1 VKWRRKKERIMGNR
15 TVLPEGW
22 RRPKGYSNAVV
33 AQGCQIYVAGQVGWD
48 SEERFNSDDI
58 AEQAAQALR
67 NVVAVLEAAGAGPE
81 HIVRMTW
88 YVTDKAAYIAG
99 FKEIGQAYRDII
111 GRNFPAMTA
120 VEVTALVED
129 RAKVEIEC
137 TAVVDE
143 GSG

>member
-1 VKWRRKKERIMGNR
+1 MGNR

-22 RRPKGYSNAVV
+22 HRPKGYSNAVI
-33 AQGCQIYVAGQVGWD
+33 AQGRQIYVAGQVGWD

-67 NVVAVLEAAGAGPE
+67 NIVAVLEAAGAGPKD
-81 HIVRMTW
+81 IVRMTW

-99 FKEIGQAYRDII
+99 LKEIGQAYREII

-129 RAKVEIEC
+129 RAKVEVEC
-137 TAVVDE
+137 TAVVAE

>member
-1 VKWRRKKERIMGNR
+1 MGNR
-15 TVLPEGW
+15 TVLTEGW
-22 RRPKGYSNAVV
+22 RRHKGYSNAVI
-33 AQGCQIYVAGQVGWD
+33 AQGRQIYVAGQVGWD

-67 NVVAVLEAAGAGPE
+67 NVVAVLEAAGARPE

-88 YVTDKAAYIAG
+88 YVTDKAAYIARL
-99 FKEIGQAYRDII
+99 KEIGQAYREII
-111 GRNFPAMTA
+111 GSNFPAMTA

-129 RAKVEIEC
+129 RAKIEVEC

>member
-1 VKWRRKKERIMGNR
+1 MGNR

-22 RRPKGYSNAVV
+22 HRPKGYSNAVI
-33 AQGCQIYVAGQVGWD
+33 AQGRQIYVAGQVGWD

-88 YVTDKAAYIAG
+88 YVSDKAAYIAG
-99 FKEIGQAYRDII
+99 LKEIGQAYREII

-120 VEVTALVED
+120 VEVKALIED
-129 RAKVEIEC
+129 RAKVEVEC
-137 TAVVDE
+137 TAVVAE

>member
-1 VKWRRKKERIMGNR
+1 MGNR

-22 RRPKGYSNAVV
+22 HRPKGYSNAVI
-33 AQGCQIYVAGQVGWD
+33 AQGRQIYVAGQVGWD

-67 NVVAVLEAAGAGPE
+67 NIVAVLEAAGAGPE

-99 FKEIGQAYRDII
+99 LKEIGQAYREII

-120 VEVTALVED
+120 VEVTALIEE
-129 RAKVEIEC
+129 RAKVEVEC
-137 TAVVDE
+137 TAVVAE

>member
-1 VKWRRKKERIMGNR
+1 MGNQ

-22 RRPKGYSNAVV
+22 HRPKGYSNAVI
-33 AQGCQIYVAGQVGWD
+33 AQGRQIYVAGQVGWD

-99 FKEIGQAYRDII
+99 LKEIGQAYREII
-111 GRNFPAMTA
+111 GRNFPAMPA

-129 RAKVEIEC
+129 RAKVEVEC

-143 GSG
+143 DSG

>member
-1 VKWRRKKERIMGNR
+1 MGNR

-22 RRPKGYSNAVV
+22 HRPKGYSNAVI
-33 AQGCQIYVAGQVGWD
+33 AQGRQIYVAGQVGWD

-67 NVVAVLEAAGAGPE
+67 NVVTVLEAAGAGPE

-99 FKEIGQAYRDII
+99 LKEIGQAYRAII
-111 GRNFPAMTA
+111 GPNFPAMTA
-120 VEVTALVED
+120 VEVTALIED
-129 RAKVEIEC
+129 RAKVEVEC

>member
-1 VKWRRKKERIMGNR
+1 MGNR

-22 RRPKGYSNAVV
+22 NRPKGYSNAVI
-33 AQGCQIYVAGQVGWD
+33 AQGRQIYVAGQVGWD
-48 SEERFNSDDI
+48 SEERLNSDDI

-67 NVVAVLEAAGAGPE
+67 NVVAVLKTAGAGPE

-99 FKEIGQAYRDII
+99 LKEIGQAYREII

-129 RAKVEIEC
+129 RAKVEVEC
-137 TAVVDE
+137 TAVVAE

>member
-1 VKWRRKKERIMGNR
+1 MGNR

-22 RRPKGYSNAVV
+22 HRPKGYSNAVI
-33 AQGCQIYVAGQVGWD
+33 AQGRQIYLAGQVGWD

-67 NVVAVLEAAGAGPE
+67 NVVTVLEAAGAGPE

-99 FKEIGQAYRDII
+99 LKEIGEAYREII

-129 RAKVEIEC
+129 RAKVEVEC
-137 TAVVDE
+137 TAVVAE

>member
-1 VKWRRKKERIMGNR
+1 MGNR

-22 RRPKGYSNAVV
+22 HRPKGYSNAVI
-33 AQGCQIYVAGQVGWD
+33 AQGRQIYVAGQVGWD
-48 SEERFNSDDI
+48 SEERFNSDDV

-67 NVVAVLEAAGAGPE
+67 NIVAVLEAAGAGPE
-81 HIVRMTW
+81 DIVRMTW

-99 FKEIGQAYRDII
+99 LKEIGQAYRAII

-120 VEVTALVED
+120 VEVTALIED
-129 RAKVEIEC
+129 RAKVEVEC

>member
-1 VKWRRKKERIMGNR
+1 MDNR

-22 RRPKGYSNAVV
+22 HRPKGYSNAVI
-33 AQGCQIYVAGQVGWD
+33 AQGRQIYVAGQVGWD

-81 HIVRMTW
+81 DIVRMTW

-99 FKEIGQAYRDII
+99 LKEIGQAYREII

-120 VEVTALVED
+120 VEVTALIED
-129 RAKVEIEC
+129 RAKVEVEC
-137 TAVVDE
+137 TAVVAE

>member
-1 VKWRRKKERIMGNR
+1 MGYQ

-22 RRPKGYSNAVV
+22 CRPKGYSNAVV
-33 AQGCQIYVAGQVGWD
+33 ARGRQIYVAGQVGWD
-48 SEERFNSDDI
+48 SEERFSSDDL

-88 YVTDKAAYIAG
+88 YVTDKSAYVAG
-99 FKEIGQAYRDII
+99 LKEIGQSYREII

>member
-1 VKWRRKKERIMGNR
+1 MGNR

-22 RRPKGYSNAVV
+22 HRPMGYSNAVV
-33 AQGCQIYVAGQVGWD
+33 AQGRQIYVAGQVGWD

-67 NVVAVLEAAGAGPE
+67 NIVAVLEAAGAGPE

-99 FKEIGQAYRDII
+99 LKEIGQAYREII

-120 VEVTALVED
+120 VEVTALIED
-129 RAKVEIEC
+129 RAKVEVEC
-137 TAVVDE
+137 TAVVAE

>member
-1 VKWRRKKERIMGNR
+1 MGNR

-33 AQGCQIYVAGQVGWD
+33 AQGRQIYVAGQVGWD
-48 SEERFNSDDI
+48 SEEKFVSADL
-58 AEQAAQALR
+58 AEQATQALR

-99 FKEIGQAYRDII
+99 LKEIGEAYR
-111 GRNFPAMTA
+111 
-120 VEVTALVED
+120 
-129 RAKVEIEC
+129 
-137 TAVVDE
+137 
-143 GSG
+143 

>member
-1 VKWRRKKERIMGNR
+1 MGNR

-22 RRPKGYSNAVV
+22 HRPKGYSNAVI
-33 AQGCQIYVAGQVGWD
+33 AQGRQIYVAGQVGWD

-81 HIVRMTW
+81 DIVRMTW

-99 FKEIGQAYRDII
+99 LKEIGQAYREII

-129 RAKVEIEC
+129 RAKIEVEC

>member
-1 VKWRRKKERIMGNR
+1 MGNR

-22 RRPKGYSNAVV
+22 HRPKGYSNAVI
-33 AQGCQIYVAGQVGWD
+33 AQGRQIYVAGQVGWD

-67 NVVAVLEAAGAGPE
+67 NVVAVLEAAGARPE

-99 FKEIGQAYRDII
+99 LKEIGQAYREII

-120 VEVTALVED
+120 IEVTGLVED
-129 RAKVEIEC
+129 RAKVEVEC
-137 TAVVDE
+137 TAVVAE

>member
-1 VKWRRKKERIMGNR
+1 MGNR

-22 RRPKGYSNAVV
+22 HRPMGYSNAVV
-33 AQGCQIYVAGQVGWD
+33 AQGRQIYVAGQVGWD

-67 NVVAVLEAAGAGPE
+67 NVVAVLEAAGARPE

-99 FKEIGQAYRDII
+99 LKEIGQAYREII

-120 VEVTALVED
+120 VEVTALIED
-129 RAKVEIEC
+129 RAKVEVEC
-137 TAVVDE
+137 TAVVAE

>member
-1 VKWRRKKERIMGNR
+1 MGNR

-22 RRPKGYSNAVV
+22 HRPKGYSNAVI
-33 AQGCQIYVAGQVGWD
+33 AQGRQIYVAGQVGWD

-67 NVVAVLEAAGAGPE
+67 NVVAGLEAAGARPE

-99 FKEIGQAYRDII
+99 RKEIGQAYREII

-129 RAKVEIEC
+129 RAKVEVEC

-143 GSG
+143 DSG

>member
-1 VKWRRKKERIMGNR
+1 MGNQ

-22 RRPKGYSNAVV
+22 HRPKGYSNAVI
-33 AQGCQIYVAGQVGWD
+33 AQGRQIYVAGQVGWD

-67 NVVAVLEAAGAGPE
+67 NVVAVLEAAGARPE

-99 FKEIGQAYRDII
+99 LKEIGQAYREII

-129 RAKVEIEC
+129 RAKVEVEC

>member
-1 VKWRRKKERIMGNR
+1 MGNR

-22 RRPKGYSNAVV
+22 HRPKGYSNAVI
-33 AQGCQIYVAGQVGWD
+33 AQGRQIYVAGQVGWD
-48 SEERFNSDDI
+48 SEERFNSDDV

-67 NVVAVLEAAGAGPE
+67 NIVAVLEAAGAGPE
-81 HIVRMTW
+81 DIVRMTW

-99 FKEIGQAYRDII
+99 LKEIGQAYRQII

-129 RAKVEIEC
+129 RAKVEVEC

-143 GSG
+143 DSG

>member
-1 VKWRRKKERIMGNR
+1 MGNR

-22 RRPKGYSNAVV
+22 HRPKGYSNAVI
-33 AQGCQIYVAGQVGWD
+33 AQGRQIYVAGQVGWD

-88 YVTDKAAYIAG
+88 YVTDKAAYMAG
-99 FKEIGQAYRDII
+99 LKEIGQAYREII

-120 VEVTALVED
+120 VEVTALIED
-129 RAKVEIEC
+129 RAKVEVEC
-137 TAVVDE
+137 TAVVAE

>member
-1 VKWRRKKERIMGNR
+1 MGNR

-22 RRPKGYSNAVV
+22 HRPKGYSNAVI
-33 AQGCQIYVAGQVGWD
+33 AQGRQIYVAGQVGWD

-67 NVVAVLEAAGAGPE
+67 NIVVVLEAAGAGPE

-99 FKEIGQAYRDII
+99 LKEIGQAYREII

-120 VEVTALVED
+120 VEVTALIED
-129 RAKVEIEC
+129 RAKVEVEC
-137 TAVVDE
+137 TAVVAE

>member
-1 VKWRRKKERIMGNR
+1 MGNR

-33 AQGCQIYVAGQVGWD
+33 AQGRQIYVAGQVGWD
-48 SEERFNSDDI
+48 SDEKFVSGDL
-58 AEQAAQALR
+58 AEQATQALR

-88 YVTDKAAYIAG
+88 YVTDKAAYIAEL
-99 FKEIGQAYRDII
+99 KEIGEAYRKII
-111 GRNFPAMTA
+111 GRCFPAMTA

-129 RAKVEIEC
+129 QAKVEIEC

-143 GSG
+143 DSG

>member
-1 VKWRRKKERIMGNR
+1 MGNR

-22 RRPKGYSNAVV
+22 HRPKGYSNAVI
-33 AQGCQIYVAGQVGWD
+33 AQGRQIYVAGQVGWD

-81 HIVRMTW
+81 HIVRKTW

-99 FKEIGQAYRDII
+99 LKEIGQAYREII

-129 RAKVEIEC
+129 RAKVEVEC

-143 GSG
+143 DSG

>member
-1 VKWRRKKERIMGNR
+1 MGNR

-22 RRPKGYSNAVV
+22 HRPKGYSNAVI
-33 AQGCQIYVAGQVGWD
+33 AQGRQIYVAGQVGWD

-99 FKEIGQAYRDII
+99 LKEIGQAYREII

-120 VEVTALVED
+120 VEVTALIED
-129 RAKVEIEC
+129 RAKVEVEC
-137 TAVVDE
+137 TAVVAE

>member
-1 VKWRRKKERIMGNR
+1 MGNR

-33 AQGCQIYVAGQVGWD
+33 AQGRQIYVAGQVGWD

-58 AEQAAQALR
+58 VEQATQALR

-99 FKEIGQAYRDII
+99 LKGIGEA
-111 GRNFPAMTA
+111 PAMTA

-137 TAVVDE
+137 TAVVDDD
-143 GSG
+143 SV

>member
-1 VKWRRKKERIMGNR
+1 MGNR

-22 RRPKGYSNAVV
+22 HRPKGYSNAVI
-33 AQGCQIYVAGQVGWD
+33 AQGHQIYVAGQVGWD

-67 NVVAVLEAAGAGPE
+67 NVVAVLEAAGARPE

-99 FKEIGQAYRDII
+99 LKEIGQAYREII

-120 VEVTALVED
+120 GEVTALIED
-129 RAKVEIEC
+129 RAKVEVEC
-137 TAVVDE
+137 TAVVAE

>member
-1 VKWRRKKERIMGNR
+1 MGNR

-22 RRPKGYSNAVV
+22 HRPKGYSNAVI
-33 AQGCQIYVAGQVGWD
+33 AQGHQIYVAGQVGWD

-99 FKEIGQAYRDII
+99 LKEIGQAYREII

-120 VEVTALVED
+120 VEVTALIED
-129 RAKVEIEC
+129 RAKVEVEC
-137 TAVVDE
+137 TAVVAE

>member
-1 VKWRRKKERIMGNR
+1 MGNR

-22 RRPKGYSNAVV
+22 HRPKGYSNAVV
-33 AQGCQIYVAGQVGWD
+33 AQGRQIYGAGQVGWD

-67 NVVAVLEAAGAGPE
+67 NIVTVLEAAGAGPE
-81 HIVRMTW
+81 DIVRMTW

-99 FKEIGQAYRDII
+99 LKEIGQAYREII

-129 RAKVEIEC
+129 RAKVEVEC

-143 GSG
+143 DSG

>member
-1 VKWRRKKERIMGNR
+1 MGNR

-22 RRPKGYSNAVV
+22 HRPKGYSNAVI
-33 AQGCQIYVAGQVGWD
+33 AQGRQIYVAGQVGWD
-48 SEERFNSDDI
+48 SEERFNSDDV

-67 NVVAVLEAAGAGPE
+67 NIVAVLEAAGAGPE
-81 HIVRMTW
+81 DIVRMTW

-99 FKEIGQAYRDII
+99 LKEIGQAYREII

-120 VEVTALVED
+120 VEVTALIED
-129 RAKVEIEC
+129 RAKVEVEC
-137 TAVVDE
+137 TAVVAE

>member
-1 VKWRRKKERIMGNR
+1 MGNR

-22 RRPKGYSNAVV
+22 HRPMGYSNAVV
-33 AQGCQIYVAGQVGWD
+33 AQGRQIYVAGQVGWD

-99 FKEIGQAYRDII
+99 LKEIGQAYREII

-120 VEVTALVED
+120 VEVTALIED
-129 RAKVEIEC
+129 RAKVEVEC
-137 TAVVDE
+137 TAVVAE

>member
-1 VKWRRKKERIMGNR
+1 MGNR

-22 RRPKGYSNAVV
+22 HRPMGYSNAVV
-33 AQGCQIYVAGQVGWD
+33 AQGRQIYVAGQVGWD

-67 NVVAVLEAAGAGPE
+67 NIVAVLEAAGAGPE
-81 HIVRMTW
+81 DIVRMTW

-99 FKEIGQAYRDII
+99 LKEIGQAYREII

-129 RAKVEIEC
+129 RAKVEVEC
-137 TAVVDE
+137 TAVVAE

>member
-1 VKWRRKKERIMGNR
+1 MGNQ

-22 RRPKGYSNAVV
+22 HRPKGYSNAVI
-33 AQGCQIYVAGQVGWD
+33 AQGRQIYVAGQVGWD

-67 NVVAVLEAAGAGPE
+67 NVVAVLEAAGARPE

-99 FKEIGQAYRDII
+99 LKEIGQAYREII

-120 VEVTALVED
+120 VEVTALIED
-129 RAKVEIEC
+129 RAKVEVEC

-143 GSG
+143 DSG

>member
-1 VKWRRKKERIMGNR
+1 MGNR

-22 RRPKGYSNAVV
+22 HRPKGYSNAVI
-33 AQGCQIYVAGQVGWD
+33 AQGHQIYVAGQVGWD
-48 SEERFNSDDI
+48 SEGRFNSDDI

-67 NVVAVLEAAGAGPE
+67 NIVAVLEAAGAGPE
-81 HIVRMTW
+81 DIVRRTW

-99 FKEIGQAYRDII
+99 LKEIGQAYREII

-120 VEVTALVED
+120 VEVTALIED
-129 RAKVEIEC
+129 RAKVEVEC
-137 TAVVDE
+137 TAVVAE

>member
-1 VKWRRKKERIMGNR
+1 MGNR

-22 RRPKGYSNAVV
+22 HRPKGYSNAVI
-33 AQGCQIYVAGQVGWD
+33 AQGRQIYVAGQVGWD

-67 NVVAVLEAAGAGPE
+67 NIVAVLEAAGAGPE
-81 HIVRMTW
+81 DIVRMTW

-99 FKEIGQAYRDII
+99 LKEIGQAYREII
-111 GRNFPAMTA
+111 GRNYPAMTA

-129 RAKVEIEC
+129 RAKVEVEC

-143 GSG
+143 DSG

>member
-1 VKWRRKKERIMGNR
+1 MGNR

-22 RRPKGYSNAVV
+22 HRPKGYSNAVI
-33 AQGCQIYVAGQVGWD
+33 AQGRQIYVAGQVGWD
-48 SEERFNSDDI
+48 SNERFVSGNLP
-58 AEQAAQALR
+58 EQAIQALR

-88 YVTDKAAYIAG
+88 YVTDKAAYIARL
-99 FKEIGQAYRDII
+99 KEIGQAYREII
-111 GRNFPAMTA
+111 GSNFPAMTA

-129 RAKVEIEC
+129 RAKIEVEC